1 MSPASR
7 MVRAILPVLVALLAA
22 CRANTTRPSFVPVP
36 EAMEAEVRLGIA
48 TGTQLL
54 TEAPREDSLPIAR
67 VEEFDGYVETP
78 WFTLPGFEP
87 TTARPAGRD
96 VMRVRGWVNPARP
109 GYVRLVVEVVYR
121 PWIDPGRPGR
131 DLDRAVPADHPVPTR
146 IRESLDRLLD
156 LYGPPDHVRGAAV
169 PR

>member
-1 MSPASR
+1 MSPVAR
-7 MVRAILPVLVALLAA
+7 TLRPLLPILAA
-22 CRANTTRPSFVPVP
+22 LFAGCRANTTRPSFTPIP
-36 EAMEAEVRLGIA
+36 SAMEAEVRLGIA

-54 TEAPREDSLPIAR
+54 TEALREDSLPISR

-78 WFTLPGFEP
+78 WFSLPGFEP
-87 TTARPAGRD
+87 TSARPAGPD
-96 VMRVRGWVNPARP
+96 VVRVRGWVNPARP

-131 DLDRAVPADHPVPTR
+131 DLDRAVPPDHPVLIR

-156 LYGPPDHVRGAAV
+156 LYGPPDHVREPV

>member
-1 MSPASR
+1 MSPTALT
-7 MVRAILPVLVALLAA
+7 VRAILPVLVTLLAG
-22 CRANTTRPSFVPVP
+22 CRANTTRPSFTPIP
-36 EAMEAEVRLGIA
+36 TAMEAEVRLAIA

-54 TEAPREDSLPIAR
+54 TEALREDSLPIAR

-78 WFTLPGFEP
+78 WFSVPGFEP
-87 TTARPAGRD
+87 TIGRPAGLD
-96 VMRVRGWVNPARP
+96 VVRVRGWVNPARP

-131 DLDRAVPADHPVPTR
+131 DLDRTVPPDHPVLVR
-146 IRESLDRLLD
+146 VQQSLDRLLD
-156 LYGPPDHVRGAAV
+156 LYGPPDHVRGEPV